1 VQPLVDE
8 PPPLAILV
16 GRTQF
21 LLQKCRACGAL
32 RADGTVDEK
41 RLARALRKVHPPS
54 RRPKLRTTRVAK
66 TWGQHRPVGLSP
78 YPTKG

>member
-1 VQPLVDE
+1 MQPLVDE

-21 LLQKCRACGAL
+21 LLQKYRACGAL
-32 RADGTVDEK
+32 RADGTVDEAK
-41 RLARALRKVHPPS
+41 LARALRRRKPPS
-54 RRPKLRTTRVAK
+54 QRPKRRTTRKVK
-66 TWGQHRPVGLSP
+66 TWGLHRPAGLSP